1 MSMREVYV
9 NGTGSFYPNLPI
21 ANDGMEDVLGMVAGK
36 PSWAKPIILDS
47 CGIKQ
52 RFYALDPQ
60 TGRATHSNAEMTA
73 NAVKA
78 AVASGGYD
86 VTDVE
91 LLACGTATPDQLN
104 PGHAS
109 MTHGELGGA
118 NLEVASFGGFCGSGM
133 SALRYA
139 YLSVG
144 SGEKNVA
151 AAAGSELSS
160 GLGRASRFRLPQQ
173 DVSKEELIK
182 DPVLSMNKE
191 FLRWI
196 AADGAAALLLSARPS
211 SDRLSLRIDWLE
223 CESLAN
229 EFEVCMYQGGE
240 KDRRTGQLK
249 GWLQEPDLQHAIERN
264 YFCITQDVAL
274 LKKHVIA
281 AGINRVL
288 KNIVVKRKLRAEDY
302 DLFFPHLSSFF
313 FKDRVR
319 QGLKEIGF
327 SIPEE
332 KWYTNLDQVGNLGA
346 AAMYSIID
354 QAYREGVIQPGHRIL
369 CGVPESGRFSYY
381 FMQLTA
387 VGPQRSPA

>member
-9 NGTGSFYPNLPI
+9 NGVGAFYPNAPI
-21 ANDGMEDVLGMVAGK
+21 SNDAMEDVLGKVDGK
-36 PSWAKPIILDS
+36 ESWAKPIILES
-47 CGIKQ
+47 CGIKR
-52 RFYALDPQ
+52 RFYALDPH
-60 TGRATHSNAEMTA
+60 TGAATHSNAEMTA
-73 NAVKA
+73 KAVKA
-78 AVASGGYD
+78 AVDSSGYD
-86 VTDVE
+86 LSEVE

-109 MTHGELGGA
+109 MTHGELGGP

-139 YLSVG
+139 YISVG
-144 SGEKNVA
+144 SGERDVA

-160 GLGRASRFRLPQQ
+160 GLGRASRFRLPQN
-173 DVSKEELIK
+173 DVSKDELIK

-196 AADGAAALLLSARPS
+196 AADGAASLILGSRP
-211 SDRLSLRIDWLE
+211 RAGALSLRIDWLE

-229 EFEVCMYQGGE
+229 EFDVCMYQGGE
-240 KDRRTGQLK
+240 KDRRTGRLK
-249 GWLQEPDLQHAIERN
+249 GWLQEPDLQQIVERN

-288 KNIVVKRKLRAEDY
+288 KKIVAKRELRADDY

-313 FKDRVR
+313 FKDRVK
-319 QGLKEIGF
+319 QGLEEIGF
-327 SIPEE
+327 VIPEE

-354 QAYREGVIQPGHRIL
+354 QAYREGVIEEGQRIL

-387 VGPQRSPA
+387 VRA

>member
-1 MSMREVYV
+1 MPMRDVYV
-9 NGTGSFYPNLPI
+9 NGCGAYYPNAPV
-21 ANDGMEDVLGMVAGK
+21 ANDAMEQVLGMVEGK
-36 PSWAKPIILDS
+36 PSWARPVILES
-47 CGIKQ
+47 CGITR

-60 TGRATHSNAEMTA
+60 TGEATHTNAQMTA
-73 NAVKA
+73 HAVKA
-78 AVASGGYD
+78 AVADSGYALD
-86 VTDVE
+86 ALE

-109 MTHGELGGA
+109 MSHGELGGA
-118 NLEVASFGGFCGSGM
+118 NLEVASFSGFCGSGM

-144 SGEKNVA
+144 CGERDVA

-160 GLGRASRFRLPQQ
+160 GLARASRFRLAHQ
-173 DVSKEELIK
+173 DVGREALIQ

-196 AADGAAALLLSARPS
+196 AADGAGSVVLGAQPR
-211 SDRLSLRIDWLE
+211 REGLSLRIDWLDT
-223 CESLAN
+223 ESLAN

-240 KDRRTGQLK
+240 KDRRTGRLK
-249 GWLQEPDLQHAIERN
+249 GWLQQPDLHEMVERN

-288 KNIVVKRKLRAEDY
+288 KKIVARRGLRASDY
-302 DLFFPHLSSFF
+302 DWFFPHLSSFF

-319 QGLKEIGF
+319 QGLEEIGF
-327 SIPEE
+327 VIPES

-346 AAMYSIID
+346 AAMYSIIE
-354 QAYREGVIQPGHRIL
+354 QACRDGIIKEGQRIL

-387 VGPQRSPA
+387 VRGSA

>member
-1 MSMREVYV
+1 MPMRDVYV
-9 NGTGSFYPNLPI
+9 NGCGAYYPNAPV
-21 ANDGMEDVLGMVAGK
+21 ANDQMEQVLGMVDGK
-36 PSWAKPIILDS
+36 PSWARPVILES
-47 CGIKQ
+47 CGITR

-60 TGRATHSNAEMTA
+60 TGESTHTNAQITA

-78 AVASGGYD
+78 AVENSGHALGD
-86 VTDVE
+86 LE

-109 MTHGELGGA
+109 MAHGELGGP

-133 SALRYA
+133 GALRYA

-144 SGEKNVA
+144 SGERDVA

-173 DVSKEELIK
+173 DVSREDLIK

-196 AADGAAALLLSARPS
+196 AADGAGAMVLGSKPRPG
-211 SDRLSLRIDWLE
+211 RLSLRIDWLE
-223 CESLAN
+223 SESLAN

-249 GWLQEPDLQHAIERN
+249 GWLQQPDMDAIVERN

-281 AGINRVL
+281 AGIERVL
-288 KNIVVKRKLRAEDY
+288 KKIVAKRGLKPGDY
-302 DLFFPHLSSFF
+302 DWFFPHLSSFF

-319 QGLKEIGF
+319 QGLEAIGF
-327 SIPEE
+327 TIPDA

-346 AAMYSIID
+346 AAMYSIVE
-354 QAYREGVIQPGHRIL
+354 QAWRDGVIKEGQRIL

-387 VGPQRSPA
+387 VGASA

>member
-1 MSMREVYV
+1 MSMRDVYV
-9 NGTGSFYPNLPI
+9 NGIGAFYPNQPV
-21 ANDGMEDVLGMVAGK
+21 ANDAMEDVLGKVAGK
-36 PSWAKPIILDS
+36 DSWAKPIILES
-47 CGIKQ
+47 CGIKR
-52 RFYALDPQ
+52 RFYAMDPH
-60 TGRATHSNAEMTA
+60 TGQATHSNAEMTA
-73 NAVKA
+73 KAIRA
-78 AVASGGYD
+78 AVDSSGYGL
-86 VTDVE
+86 TDVE

-109 MTHGELGGA
+109 MTHGELGGP
-118 NLEVASFGGFCGSGM
+118 NLEVASFSGFCGSGM

-144 SGEKNVA
+144 SGERNVA

-173 DVSKEELIK
+173 DVTKEELIK

-196 AADGAAALLLSARPS
+196 AADGAASLVLSSRP
-211 SDRLSLRIDWLE
+211 RAGALSLRIDWLD

-229 EFEVCMYQGGE
+229 EFDVCMYQGGE
-240 KDRRTGQLK
+240 KDRTTGRLK
-249 GWLQEPDLQHAIERN
+249 GWLQEPDLQRMIERN

-288 KNIVVKRKLRAEDY
+288 KKIVAKRGLRAQDY

-313 FKDRVR
+313 FKDRVKR
-319 QGLKEIGF
+319 GLEEIDF
-327 SIPEE
+327 VIPEE
-332 KWYTNLDQVGNLGA
+332 RWYTNLDQVGNLGA

-354 QAYREGVIQPGHRIL
+354 QAYREGVIKDGQRIL

-387 VGPQRSPA
+387 VRA